1 MSGTHAEWWMYEPRV
16 VRQRVVH
23 DFCVRAFGADHASSV
38 EQRAVRMLEE
48 SIEAYQAASGTA
60 EMAHRLIDYIFA
72 KPTGSLVQELGGVG
86 VTVLALAH
94 AAGLNADAAE
104 VAEIERVLSK
114 PPEWFTA
121 RNAAKN
127 AAGFDVTGAYPS
139 HRGTEGNGS

>member
-1 MSGTHAEWWMYEPRV
+1 MSETRDS
-16 VRQRVVH
+16 RQQVVH

-38 EQRAVRMLEE
+38 EQRAVRLLEE
-48 SIEAYQAASGTA
+48 CIEAYQAAHGSA

-72 KPTGSLVQELGGVG
+72 KPAGSLGQELGGVG

-94 AAGLNADAAE
+94 AAGLSADDAE
-104 VAEIERVLSK
+104 VKEIERVLSK

-139 HRGTEGNGS
+139 HIREGVS